1 MGGAALRPP
10 RHEAPSTGGYFA
22 TPPPY
27 PPAAASTARPLSVI
41 RTLRTSTDPDALTRE
56 RHEATVH
63 EPGDDGHWKS
73 VRQQERLRGAVAPG
87 ACEHGKCMARLTSPA
102 NNRTRS
108 VLPNDLPKS
117 PSPNG
122 ARIGQDRPPVSR
134 RRLSLGPH

>member
-27 PPAAASTARPLSVI
+27 PPAAAST
-41 RTLRTSTDPDALTRE
+41 ALTRE